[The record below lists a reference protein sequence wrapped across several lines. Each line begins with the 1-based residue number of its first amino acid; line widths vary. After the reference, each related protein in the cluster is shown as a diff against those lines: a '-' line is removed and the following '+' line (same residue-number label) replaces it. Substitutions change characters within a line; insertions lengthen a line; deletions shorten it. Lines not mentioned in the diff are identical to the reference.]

1 MKLPRDLS
9 GDELIRILQQFGY
22 QAVRQTGSHV
32 RLSLVVA
39 DNEHHITIPRHGNL
53 RMGTLNGILQDVAS
67 HLGLEKT
74 EILQKR

>member
-22 QAVRQTGSHV
+22 QPVRQTGSHV
-32 RLSLVVA
+32 RMSLIVA
-39 DNEHHITIPRHGNL
+39 DNEHHITIPRHGRL